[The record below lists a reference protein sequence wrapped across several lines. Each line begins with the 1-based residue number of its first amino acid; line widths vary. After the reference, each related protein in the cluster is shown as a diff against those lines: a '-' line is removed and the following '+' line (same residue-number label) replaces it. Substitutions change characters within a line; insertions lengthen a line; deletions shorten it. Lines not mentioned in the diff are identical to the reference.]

1 MASPA
6 LAIPTR
12 CGGACLATLALA
24 LLALSAVVT
33 ALWHLSSASDELVVR
48 HARSGTVP
56 VTLYRPA
63 SAELAPAVVIAHGFA
78 GSQQLMQP
86 YALTLARNGYLVVT
100 FDFAGHGR
108 NAEPFVAN
116 LMDQD
121 KRLRVLLDAL
131 EPAIDFALAQPESD
145 GRLALIGHSMAGDV
159 LARYTQAHSERV
171 GAMVLISPY
180 LSESTQT
187 ADLRNLLLIYGA
199 LEPEML
205 RQQGQTLLAEADG
218 NRRALV
224 LADGVEHI
232 GVLYS
237 GTGLDAARDWLDQSF
252 ERTGSGFVDQRGP
265 WLGLFYLGLIV
276 LAWPLSRLLPRVSV
290 RAAGAGL
297 SWRYLLPVAFAPAVL
312 TPLILWKL
320 PSDFLPI
327 LIGDYLALH
336 FALYGLITGA
346 GLWLMRRA
354 TPTLSAKP
362 LVRDFNL
369 GRFVLAAS
377 AVTLYVAL
385 AFGVPTDRFV
395 TSLAPGAERVVIL
408 AVMLAGT
415 LSYFVADEWLTRGE
429 GAARGGYALTK
440 LLFLL
445 SLLLAVGLNLQEL
458 FFLIIIVPAI
468 LLLFVVYG
476 LMSGWVNARTGHPL
490 VGATANAVVFALA
503 TSVTFPLVG
512 A

>member
-1 MASPA
+1 MSRPSSGI
-6 LAIPTR
+6 LA
-12 CGGACLATLALA
+12 ATLALA
-24 LLALSAVVT
+24 ILALAAVAI
-33 ALWHLSSASDELVVR
+33 ALWHLGSATDGLVVK
-48 HARSGTVP
+48 HARVGTVP
-56 VTLYRPA
+56 VTLYRPV
-63 SAELAPAVVIAHGFA
+63 SETPAPAVVIAHGFA

-86 YALTLARNGYLVVT
+86 YAVTLARNGYIVVT

-108 NAEPFVAN
+108 NGAPFVAN

-121 KRLRVLLDAL
+121 KRLSVLLDGL
-131 EPAIDFALAQPESD
+131 EPAINFALAQPGSD

-159 LARYTQAHSERV
+159 LARYAQAHSERV

-180 LSESTQT
+180 LSDQTQS
-187 ADLRNLLLIYGA
+187 AELENLLLIYGA

-205 RQQGQTLLAEADG
+205 RQQGRAMLAEADG

-224 LADGVEHI
+224 FAEGVEHI

-237 GTGLDAARDWLDQSF
+237 GAGLSAARDWLDQTF
-252 ERTGSGFVDQRGP
+252 GRTGGGFIDQRGP
-265 WLGLFYLGLIV
+265 WLGLLYLGLIV
-276 LAWPLSRLLPRVSV
+276 LAWPLARLLPRVAV
-290 RAAGAGL
+290 RPAGAGL
-297 SWRYLLPVAFAPAVL
+297 PWRLLLPVALAAAVL

-336 FALYGLITGA
+336 FALYGLITFA
-346 GLWLMRRA
+346 GLWLIRRA
-354 TPTLSAKP
+354 APTLPGKP
-362 LVRDFNL
+362 IQRDFNL

-377 AVTLYVAL
+377 AVTLYAAL
-385 AFGVPTDRFV
+385 AFGVPADRFV
-395 TSLAPGAERVVIL
+395 TSLAPGAERIVIL
-408 AVMLAGT
+408 AVMLVGT
-415 LSYFVADEWLTRGE
+415 LSYFLADEWLTRGE

-440 LLFLL
+440 VLFLL
-445 SLLLAVGLNLQEL
+445 SLMLAIVLNLQEL
-458 FFLIIIVPAI
+458 FFLVIIVPAI

-476 LMSGWVNARTGHPL
+476 LMSGWVNARTRHPW

-503 TSVTFPLVG
+503 TSVTFPIVG